1 MAINVSGHCNGAAIT
16 SSAKTFSDL
25 SVTVPSGAACFIGR
39 VETDK
44 IRVRSDGSSAT
55 STTGVIYNSDEWVIL
70 HGSELNSASF
80 LRVSSDAVLNG
91 KFYDVPPHVALG
103 HGPEG

>member
-39 VETDK
+39 VEDAA

-55 STTGVIYNSDEWVIL
+55 SSTGVLYKSDEWVIL
-70 HGSELNSASF
+70 HQSELNSASF
-80 LRVSSDAVLNG
+80 LRDSSDAVLNG

>member
-39 VETDK
+39 VEDAA

-55 STTGVIYNSDEWVIL
+55 SSTGVLLKAGETWETNWPIDIQSNISAIASSPHFSVI
-70 HGSELNSASF
+70 NF
-80 LRVSSDAVLNG
+80 QTDC
-91 KFYDVPPHVALG
+91 PPLYAK
-103 HGPEG
+103 